1 MTVENGK
8 VSLLKN
14 KITLSEAGLFNSDGV
29 EK

>member
-8 VSLLKN
+8 VNLLKN
-14 KITLSEAGLFNSDGV
+14 KITLSQPGLFNLDGV